1 MDKVKK
7 IIPGLIIVTLIS
19 ILAISISSKLILGPV
34 VIAILLGII
43 IGNIFNFDKKYI
55 NGISFSESTLLNLSI
70 ILMGFNLDVIV
81 IKKINY
87 DILFLLL
94 ILIISSL
101 LITFVLGKIFKISSN
116 LSILLGIG
124 NAICGSSAIAGASK
138 LLKSKEEEI
147 ALSISV
153 VNIIGAIG
161 IFFVPYIINVLTIN
175 NIFHQGVIIGSTIQA
190 VGQVVAAGHVF
201 GAEVGETA
209 TLIKM
214 VRILSLGPVLFC
226 LSLFMKSKENNIL
239 KNIPYFIVG
248 FVFVIFLNNSIS
260 IPNNIVNLLK
270 YVSKIFLILSMT
282 AIGLKVSLNSI
293 FNYGSKVFIIG
304 MLSFIIQIFIAI
316 QFVT

>member
-34 VIAILLGII
+34 VVAILLGII